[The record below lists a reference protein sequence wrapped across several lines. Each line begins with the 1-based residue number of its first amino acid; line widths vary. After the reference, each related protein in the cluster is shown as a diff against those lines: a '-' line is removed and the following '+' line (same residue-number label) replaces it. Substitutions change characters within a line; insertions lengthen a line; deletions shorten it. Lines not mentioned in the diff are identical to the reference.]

1 MNKMIE
7 TIVDFIFPPHC
18 PECGAYV
25 EIRGGW
31 CESCLIKRLDIHR
44 LPLEP
49 KMLKHVDGAW
59 ALGNYD
65 GAVKKLIKRLK
76 FQKDRGTLPAIH
88 NFVQAGIP
96 MLPEEL
102 RQIDLLTVVPLHK
115 RKEKE
120 RGFNQAKLIF
130 LPFFRNNKIFVKSEY
145 RCLLQRNR
153 ETIPQYNLSAEE
165 RKNNLKGAFSLYR
178 NENLAGKNIL
188 LVDDIMT
195 TGTTFYECAKVLKKA
210 DAAKVYVLALASD
223 R

>member
-25 EIRGGW
+25 EVRGGW
-31 CESCLIKRLDIHR
+31 CESCLIKRLDVHR

-102 RQIDLLTVVPLHK
+102 RQIDIVTVVPLHSTK
-115 RKEKE
+115 QKE
-120 RGFNQAKLIF
+120 RGFNQAEQIF
-130 LPFFRNNKIFVKSEY
+130 APYFTEKNFSEKGHFQQ
-145 RCLLQRNR
+145 LLNRNR
-153 ETIPQYNLSAEE
+153 ATTPQYQLSAEE
-165 RKNNLKGAFSLYR
+165 RQRNLRGAFSLTG
-178 NENLAGKNIL
+178 ENSVTRKTIL
-188 LVDDIMT
+188 LLDDIMT
-195 TGTTFYECAKVLKKA
+195 TGTTFYECANVLKKNG
-210 DAAKVYVLALASD
+210 AKAVYVLAMASD